1 MAVGKNI
8 WTYFDG
14 NWQKGNLPVMGA
26 ADHGTWLGTL
36 VFDGARKFEGVTP
49 DLDSHCQRVNQSATT
64 MGLKSTIS
72 SDDMVEIAL
81 EGLSNLPASD
91 SVYIRPM
98 YWSTE
103 SGAAIVDADAES
115 TRFCLC
121 LENLPMPAPDA
132 SVTLGQTTFVR
143 PTLQTAMVNAKAAC
157 LYPHNA
163 RMLREVSD
171 RGFNNAIVCD
181 SLGNVAESATSNLM
195 MVQDG
200 EVFTPVPNGTFLNG
214 ITRQRI
220 TTLLRD
226 EGYLV
231 HEKTLSMQDFL
242 EADEVFLTGN
252 ATKITPVTRIESKN
266 FQAGPMARLSRELY
280 WDWALAS

>member
-1 MAVGKNI
+1 MAIGKNI
-8 WTYFDG
+8 WTYFG
-14 NWQKGNLPVMGA
+14 GTWQKGNVHVMGA

-49 DLDSHCQRVNQSATT
+49 DLERHCERVNQSAVA
-64 MGLKSTIS
+64 MGLRATIS
-72 SDDMVEIAL
+72 ASDMVEIAL
-81 EGLSNLPASD
+81 DGLKNLPAID

-103 SGAAIVDADAES
+103 SGPAIVDADAES
-115 TRFCLC
+115 TQFCLC
-121 LENLPMPAPDA
+121 LEDLPMPASEA

-163 RMLREVSD
+163 RMLREVNI

-195 MVQDG
+195 MVRDG
-200 EVFTPVPNGTFLNG
+200 ELFTPVPNGTFLNG

-220 TTLLRD
+220 TNLLRS
-226 EGYLV
+226 EGHQV
-231 HEKTLSMQDFL
+231 HETTLSMEDFL
-242 EADEVFLTGN
+242 QADEVFLTGN
-252 ATKITPVTRIESKN
+252 ATKITPVTQIESKN
-266 FQAGPMARLSRELY
+266 FQTGPMARLSRELY
-280 WDWALAS
+280 WDWALSS